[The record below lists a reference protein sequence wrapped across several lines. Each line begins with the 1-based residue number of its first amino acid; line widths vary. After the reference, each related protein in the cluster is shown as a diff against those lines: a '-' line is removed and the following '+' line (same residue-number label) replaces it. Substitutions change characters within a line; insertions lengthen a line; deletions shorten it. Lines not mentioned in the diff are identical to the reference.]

1 MKKIAEFIVKFRKLF
16 LVLFLAFGAY
26 CVYGM
31 TQTKIE
37 YDVSTYLSETTDTKK
52 ALGIMDKEFYTFGS
66 TTIMVKNVSYFEA
79 DELHNEILDVK
90 GVKELPFYNTED
102 YYKDGCALF
111 SITYEGTEDDEI
123 TLNAYNKT
131 KEILANYDYYVK
143 NDLSDNYADTLQTSI
158 NFVLLIAV
166 GIIIVVLTITS
177 ESFME
182 VPVFLATFG
191 MAALMNMG
199 TNYWLGTIS
208 FVSNSVCS
216 ILQLA
221 LAIDYAIIL
230 ANRFQ
235 EEKAFSRNNSVEA
248 MTSALSKAIPEIGG
262 SSLTTIAGMAALTT
276 MSFKLGGD
284 LGFALIKSIL
294 FSMVSVFFIMPALL
308 LLFDK
313 PITKTMHKSL
323 VPKISWLGKFDVKV
337 KYVMP
342 VLFLVLAGVSCY
354 YSFQV
359 DYCYGQNTIDTDHPS
374 NAMIAEREIAN
385 VFGNSS
391 QFVIVLPGNDY
402 EAQYDI
408 LNMVSEEPMIKSA
421 TGIANVEITQNDI
434 TYRLPEKMNYRQF
447 SEFLNTDDSTGDA
460 IYSSYAFL
468 SKEDAKDAA
477 EEVMIYQ
484 ANKLNYKVS
493 LLELADTAFAHDD
506 FIQSLLADDA
516 DALSNYADIKCQ
528 IQDAEKQLIGEHYS
542 RLVFEIDGADESI
555 ETFALI
561 ERLQSK
567 VKAKYS
573 DAIFAG
579 DAMANYDLSASFSL
593 DNTKVTVFTILFVY
607 VILLFTFK
615 NWAIPIPLVF
625 TIQSAV
631 FINFAYFVLVGS
643 NCYFFVNLIVSAIQM
658 GATIDYAIVITNRY
672 LDLRKTYEDRGKA
685 MVESLNQAFPT
696 ILTSGTILVSASFLI
711 GVMVS
716 DPLIS
721 TLGSCLCRGCL
732 ISIAC
737 AMIVMPSMLLLSDKF
752 IDKADLEEKLNFFSR
767 ELNAPMNKIKGK
779 VKAID
784 LALDA
789 KVAEASNKDKEGESK

>member
-16 LVLFLAFGAY
+16 LAIFIAFGAY

-66 TTIMVKNVSYFEA
+66 TTIMVKNVSFFEA
-79 DELHNEILDVK
+79 DELHEEILDID

-111 SITYEGTEDDEI
+111 SVTYDGTEDDEI
-123 TLNAYNKT
+123 TLSAYEKT
-131 KEILANYDYYVK
+131 KEILSSYDYYVK
-143 NDLSDNYADTLQTSI
+143 NDLADNYADSLQTSI

-166 GIIIVVLTITS
+166 AIIVVVLLFTS

-235 EEKAFSRNNSVEA
+235 EEKAFSRNSSQEA
-248 MTSALSKAIPEIGG
+248 MATALSKAIPEIGG

-276 MSFKLGGD
+276 MSFRLGGD

-294 FSMVSVFFIMPALL
+294 FSMISVFFIMPALL

-313 PITKTMHKSL
+313 PIAKTMHKSL
-323 VPKISWLGKFDVKV
+323 VPKISWLGKFDVKS

-342 VLFLVLAGVSCY
+342 ALFLVLAGVSCF
-354 YSFQV
+354 YSFKV
-359 DYCYGQNTIDTDHPS
+359 DYCFGQNTIDTNRPS
-374 NAMIAEREIAN
+374 EAMIAKREIAR
-385 VFGNSS
+385 VFGDSN

-402 EAQYDI
+402 DEQYEI
-408 LNMVSEEPMIKSA
+408 LNMVEEEPLIKSA

-434 TYRLPEKMNYRQF
+434 TYRLPEKMNYREF
-447 SEFLNTDDSTGDA
+447 SEFLNTDDSNGDA
-460 IYSSYAFL
+460 IYNAYAFF
-468 SKEDAKDAA
+468 SKEDNKDAA

-484 ANKLNYKVS
+484 ANKLAYRVS
-493 LLELADTAFAHDD
+493 LLELADTAFEHDD
-506 FIQSLLADDA
+506 FIKAVLGDDA
-516 DALSNYADIKCQ
+516 DALDNYEDIRDQ
-528 IQDAEKQLIGEHYS
+528 IQNAEKQLIGEHYS
-542 RLVFEIDGADESI
+542 RLVFEIDGSDESK

-561 ERLQSK
+561 ERLQKK
-567 VKAKYS
+567 VKDKYP

-579 DAMANYDLSASFSL
+579 DAMANYDISNSFTL

-631 FINFAYFVLVGS
+631 FINFAYFAWVGS

-672 LDLRKTYEDRGKA
+672 MDLRKNSESRGKA
-685 MVESLNQAFPT
+685 MIESLNQAFPT

-711 GVMVS
+711 GIMVE

-737 AMIVMPSMLLLSDKF
+737 AMIVMPSLLLLFDKF
-752 IDKADLEEKLNFFSR
+752 IDKADLEEKLNFFHR
-767 ELNAPMNKIKGK
+767 DLNTPARKIKK
-779 VKAID
+779 RIKAVESVID
-784 LALDA
+784 SR
-789 KVAEASNKDKEGESK
+789 VEATSQEEKGETK